1 MKNLVFWDVTVP
13 RIMSSYALGM
23 FVILWVGFVV
33 ALIVN
38 QSWLDMLWN
47 WVQILPLWL
56 KIIVWLA
63 LLPIMTG
70 LWIWQSSWSIFVQ
83 VLAAAGMI
91 GWTWLAVSS
100 FIKAFK

>member
-1 MKNLVFWDVTVP
+1 MKNSVFWDVTVP
-13 RIMSSYALGM
+13 RIMSSYAIGM
-23 FVILWVGFVV
+23 FVILWVGLVV

-38 QSWLDMLWN
+38 QGWLDMLWD
-47 WVQILPLWL
+47 WVQTLPLIL
-56 KIIVWLA
+56 RIIVWLV

-83 VLAAAGMI
+83 VLAVAGMI
-91 GWTWLAVSS
+91 GWTWLAISS

>member
-1 MKNLVFWDVTVP
+1 MKSSVFWDVTVP
-13 RIMSSYALGM
+13 RIMSSYAFGM

-38 QSWLDMLWN
+38 QGWLDMLWD
-47 WVQILPLWL
+47 WVQTLPLIL
-56 KIIVWLA
+56 RIIVWLV

-83 VLAAAGMI
+83 VLAVAGMI
-91 GWTWLAVSS
+91 GWTWLAISS